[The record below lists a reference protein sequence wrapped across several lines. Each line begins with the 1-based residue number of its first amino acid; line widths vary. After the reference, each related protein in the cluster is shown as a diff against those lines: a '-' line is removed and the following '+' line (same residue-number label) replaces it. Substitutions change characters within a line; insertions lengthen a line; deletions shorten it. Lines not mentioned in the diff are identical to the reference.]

1 MTISVKPIKRSK
13 ALVRFSQEHHYN
25 LLLVWKVKE
34 GLRHN
39 IDLSRISDYII
50 YFYDEDLLIH
60 FKNEE
65 ADLFAILKEDHP
77 LLIRAIEEHQQL
89 CEIVEKIR
97 IDKYN
102 LDLIKKFSELLEK
115 HIRFEERLLFNYL
128 ESKYSEMEVIKIGEK
143 YKGKPIDVSDDWE
156 DKFWITKK

>member
-1 MTISVKPIKRSK
+1 MSISVKPIKRSK

-25 LLLVWKVKE
+25 LLLVWKIKE
-34 GLRHN
+34 GFRHN

-77 LLIRAIEEHQQL
+77 LIIRAIVEHQQL
-89 CEIVEKIR
+89 STIVEKIR
-97 IDKYN
+97 IDKLN
-102 LDLIKKFSELLEK
+102 LDLIKKFSELLEM

-128 ESKYSEMEVIKIGEK
+128 ESKYSKIELNKIGNK
-143 YKGKPIDVSDDWE
+143 YKAKPIDISVKWE
-156 DKFWITKK
+156 DKFWIAKK